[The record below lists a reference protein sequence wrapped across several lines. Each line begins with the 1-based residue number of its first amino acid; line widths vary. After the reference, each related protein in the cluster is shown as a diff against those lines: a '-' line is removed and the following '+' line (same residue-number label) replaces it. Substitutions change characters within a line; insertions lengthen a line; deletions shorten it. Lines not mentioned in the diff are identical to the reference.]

1 MRRIELSRAA
11 GSFLRELPIKQA
23 RQIVEKL
30 NALAS
35 DPESLPTEPLKGYA
49 PLRRARSGEF
59 RIIFAVD
66 NDTLD
71 VRLIGKRNDDEIYK
85 ALQRSWK
92 A

>member
-1 MRRIELSRAA
+1 MRRIELSRVA
-11 GSFLRELPIKQA
+11 GSVLRELPNKQA

-35 DPESLPTEPLKGYA
+35 DPAGLPTEPLKGYA